1 MKIVIICTNYSS
13 NQDGIGHYA
22 YNLSKELGKINE
34 IEVEIISGNTE
45 KFDKISKIKSKVMI
59 ESINNFVKNN
69 RSNIDT
75 NTYFLIEYPFL
86 EWNPLVLSSL
96 LKLRRLC
103 KNNRSKVI
111 ISIHEYKRVARLRKV
126 FTDILISISDYI
138 MVSDIETYK
147 ILKKK
152 SKPIL
157 IRDIPSN
164 IPITEKK
171 EKEKNLFCYFG
182 LINKSKCF
190 NEMINAWKLFN
201 KDGKYKLNIY
211 SSTDIEINEMEKFNI
226 RYFKNLEDEEL
237 SKELW
242 KCKYCVLP
250 IKPGIDLNNGSLKA
264 VAQHECLPIGIFSNE
279 SLSDIGINIE
289 DNFYTEENIAVALG
303 KPINLSDKQYKFKV
317 DKLAKFGNKYSFK
330 NNAQVIINFITQRK
344 E

>member
-1 MKIVIICTNYSS
+1 MRIVIICTNYSS
-13 NQDGIGHYA
+13 NKDGIGHYA
-22 YNLSKELGKINE
+22 YNLSKELEKINE
-34 IEVEIISGNTE
+34 IEVDIISGNTE
-45 KFDKISKIKSKVMI
+45 NFDKISKIKSKVMI

-69 RSNIDT
+69 IRNIDT
-75 NTYFLIEYPFL
+75 DTYFLIEYPFL

-96 LKLRRLC
+96 LKLRKLC
-103 KNNRSKVI
+103 KNNGTKVI
-111 ISIHEYKRVARLRKV
+111 LSIHEYKRVAKLRRV
-126 FTDILISISDYI
+126 FTDTLISISDYI

-152 SKPIL
+152 KKPIL

-171 EKEKNLFCYFG
+171 EKEKDLFCYFG
-182 LINKSKCF
+182 LINKSKSF

-201 KDGKYKLNIY
+201 KDRKYKLNIY
-211 SSTDIEINEMEKFNI
+211 SSTDIDINEMEKFNI

-250 IKPGIDLNNGSLKA
+250 IKPSIDLNNGSLKA
-264 VAQHECLPIGIFSNE
+264 VAQHECLPIGIFSNN
-279 SLSDIGINIE
+279 SLLDIGINIKE
-289 DNFYTEENIAVALG
+289 KFYTAENIEVALN
-303 KPINLSDKQYKFKV
+303 KAVNLNDNEYNLKL
-317 DKLAKFGNKYSFK
+317 DKLAKFGDKYSFK
-330 NNAQVIINFITQRK
+330 NTAQMIINFIKDKK